1 VIRVLVAD
9 DQALVRA
16 GFAAILAA
24 EPDLEVVGEAED
36 GAQAVERAALMRPD
50 VVLMDVRMP
59 RLDGIEATRRLHA
72 RPGAPR
78 VLVLTTF
85 GLDEYVYAALRAGAG
100 GFLLKDAPR
109 ARLADAVRAVHAGE
123 VLLAPELTRRLVEE
137 HVRRPPPAAG
147 VPSALRELTDREVE
161 VLRHVAAGAT
171 NAEIAAAL
179 VLSEAT
185 VRTHVGH
192 VLAKLGARGRVQA
205 VIAAYESGL
214 VVPRAPGGP

>member
-1 VIRVLVAD
+1 MIRVLVAD

>member
-1 VIRVLVAD
+1 MIRVLVAD

-16 GFAAILAA
+16 GFAAILDA

-36 GAQAVERAALMRPD
+36 GAQALERVAVARPD

-59 RLDGIEATRRLHA
+59 RLDGIEATRRLLA

-85 GLDEYVYAALRAGAG
+85 GLDGYVYAALRAGAG

-137 HVRRPPPAAG
+137 HVRRPPPVAG
-147 VPSALRELTDREVE
+147 VPAALAELTDREVE

-179 VLSEAT
+179 VVSEAT

-214 VVPRAPGGP
+214 VVPRAREGA

>member
-1 VIRVLVAD
+1 MIRVLVAD

-147 VPSALRELTDREVE
+147 IPAALRELTDREVE

-179 VLSEAT
+179 VVSEAT

-192 VLAKLGARGRVQA
+192 LLAKLGARGRVQA

-214 VVPRAPGGP
+214 VVPRAREDA

>member
-147 VPSALRELTDREVE
+147 IPAALRELTDREVE

-179 VLSEAT
+179 VVSEAT

-192 VLAKLGARGRVQA
+192 LLAKLGARGRVQA

-214 VVPRAPGGP
+214 VVPRAREDA